1 MHQTSISPDEAEQNP
16 ENAETMPI
24 LALQLSPCLKIIQQC
39 LRLLLSLL
47 PAPIPGHLLPHL
59 VLLAA
64 DQPHPVQEEE
74 EGVEDD
80 QEDSHTTNNKQG
92 PEERMLIKILK
103 TLFYTP

>member
-1 MHQTSISPDEAEQNP
+1 MKQSKIMKNHKMS
-16 ENAETMPI
+16 I
-24 LALQLSPCLKIIQQC
+24 LALQLSPCLIIIQQC
-39 LRLLLSLL
+39 LRLLPSLL

-59 VLLAA
+59 VLPAA
-64 DQPHPVQEEE
+64 DQPHPVHQEEE
-74 EGVEDD
+74 GEEED

>member
-1 MHQTSISPDEAEQNP
+1 MKNHKMS
-16 ENAETMPI
+16 I
-24 LALQLSPCLKIIQQC
+24 LALQLSPCLIIIEQC
-39 LRLLLSLL
+39 LRLHLSLL
-47 PAPIPGHLLPHL
+47 PAPIPGHLPPHL

-80 QEDSHTTNNKQG
+80 QKDSHTTNNKQG

>member
-1 MHQTSISPDEAEQNP
+1 ME
-16 ENAETMPI
+16 
-24 LALQLSPCLKIIQQC
+24 QC

-47 PAPIPGHLLPHL
+47 PAPIPGHLPPHP

-80 QEDSHTTNNKQG
+80 QEGSHTTNNKQG
-92 PEERMLIKILK
+92 PKRKIEA
-103 TLFYTP
+103 